1 MSSTS
6 MYHQHRAHRVL
17 HASKQQA
24 LPVMPHFET
33 AKKADIKLIP
43 PYISQAVEV
52 IIDKLYWY
60 SNRFP
65 PNVAAGDTDTVII
78 NIDEELKYL
87 GYNKDFGPLNLAQV
101 HKYCTQVQ
109 NLHRQGKRVVHHCT
123 THYQK

>member
-1 MSSTS
+1 
-6 MYHQHRAHRVL
+6 MYQHRAHRLL
-17 HASKQQA
+17 HASKQQD
-24 LPVMPHFET
+24 LPVKPHFET
-33 AKKADIKLIP
+33 AKKADIKLVA
-43 PYISQAVEV
+43 PYAVEV

-65 PNVAAGDTDTVII
+65 ANVAAGDTDTVII
-78 NIDEELKYL
+78 NIDEELKYQ